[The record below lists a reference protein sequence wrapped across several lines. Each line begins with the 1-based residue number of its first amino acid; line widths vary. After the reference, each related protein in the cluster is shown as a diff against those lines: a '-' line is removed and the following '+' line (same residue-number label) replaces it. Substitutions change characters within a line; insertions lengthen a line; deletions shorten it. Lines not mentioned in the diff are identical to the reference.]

1 MKNKYNKKTLAEL
14 VKKSSS
20 MKDLLRSLNLSSSG
34 DAYKYMKK
42 RLNLLDI
49 NYSHWKIN
57 IIGFGERI
65 PNKKLFILNSKTDSS
80 VVRNRILKESII
92 TYQCSVCQIKN
103 WNNKDIS
110 FQLDHINGDSRD
122 HRLKNLRFLC
132 PNCHSQTK
140 TWGTKR
146 FKINKQCIDC
156 GKSIK
161 NCSTRCLQCSPKHRK
176 KTQQN
181 SKITWPPISDLM
193 EMIRN
198 SNYCA
203 VGRHLGVSD
212 NAIRKHIKNHPSG
225 N

>member
-1 MKNKYNKKTLAEL
+1 M
-14 VKKSSS
+14 
-20 MKDLLRSLNLSSSG
+20 RRG
-34 DAYKYMKK
+34 
-42 RLNLLDI
+42 
-49 NYSHWKIN
+49 
-57 IIGFGERI
+57 
-65 PNKKLFILNSKTDSS
+65 
-80 VVRNRILKESII
+80 
-92 TYQCSVCQIKN
+92 
-103 WNNKDIS
+103 
-110 FQLDHINGDSRD
+110 SREVND
-122 HRLKNLRFLC
+122 HRLKNLQFLC

-140 TWGTKR
+140 TWGAKKL
-146 FKINKQCIDC
+146 KINKQCIDC

-203 VGRHLGVSD
+203 VSRHLGISD